1 MTQLVKKSR
10 DESQKFV
17 FNFPIDITFK
27 STNPYGCKYIVD
39 PSNAEATFV
48 QNTRMQRFNFF

>member
-27 STNPYGCKYIVD
+27 STNPYGCKYIVNYEEIFLMCCLD
-39 PSNAEATFV
+39 
-48 QNTRMQRFNFF
+48 R